1 MTSFF
6 WKVRYGEARVAPDL
20 KLSDES
26 VLAFGESLAFL
37 LAQSIVVQTFL
48 SMTSAPI
55 CVAVI
60 GYGSSARTFHIPFIL
75 SLPDLFHLHT
85 IQQRPASKSGP
96 PASESHPNVRIAP
109 TLESVFEG
117 NDGDGT
123 GALPEKS
130 LVIITT
136 SNETHNQFALQAMKA
151 GHHVVV
157 EKPAA
162 LTIAE
167 AESLLHASQENG
179 LVCSAYQNRRLDSDF
194 LTLRALLA
202 SPRNDPS
209 QPSPIGQPTLVESRF
224 DRYRP
229 FSKGGWRE
237 EVLPEKGGGML
248 WDLGAHLIDQGR
260 LIEYVAVSNH
270 QILADLPLSVPLLAL
285 VLFGPPEKVTA
296 FASSARGQ
304 LPEGVDDDFL
314 VHLHYPTTAPLP
326 PDSEAPAP
334 GTRIGG
340 PRVTLGASCLAAH
353 IDAEQSRWKVEGTRG
368 SVSA

>member
-1 MTSFF
+1 M
-6 WKVRYGEARVAPDL
+6 AP
-20 KLSDES
+20 
-26 VLAFGESLAFL
+26 
-37 LAQSIVVQTFL
+37 
-48 SMTSAPI
+48 API

-60 GYGSSARTFHIPFIL
+60 GYGSSARTFHIPFLL

-85 IQQRPASKSGP
+85 IQQRPGSKSGP

-109 TLESVFEG
+109 TLEAVFG
-117 NDGDGT
+117 GSDGDGR
-123 GALPEKS
+123 GALPSRS
-130 LVIITT
+130 LVIVTT
-136 SNETHNQFALQAMKA
+136 SNDTHNKFALQAMKA

-162 LTIAE
+162 LTVAE
-167 AESLLHASQENG
+167 AESLLAASQEHG

-194 LTLRALLA
+194 LTLRALL
-202 SPRNDPS
+202 SPPRNDPS

-237 EVLPEKGGGML
+237 EVPPEKGGGML
-248 WDLGAHLIDQGR
+248 WDLGAHLIDQGTC
-260 LIEYVAVSNH
+260 VCACAH
-270 QILADLPLSVPLLAL
+270 QSVLQADPSCTPAAL
-285 VLFGPPEKVTA
+285 VLFGAPEKVTA
-296 FASSARGQ
+296 FATSARGQ
-304 LPEGVDDDFL
+304 LPPGVDDDFL

-334 GTRIGG
+334 GTRLGG

-353 IDAEQSRWKVEGTRG
+353 IDAEQCRWRVEGTRG
-368 SVSA
+368 SVSTWADERRGRAVHRR